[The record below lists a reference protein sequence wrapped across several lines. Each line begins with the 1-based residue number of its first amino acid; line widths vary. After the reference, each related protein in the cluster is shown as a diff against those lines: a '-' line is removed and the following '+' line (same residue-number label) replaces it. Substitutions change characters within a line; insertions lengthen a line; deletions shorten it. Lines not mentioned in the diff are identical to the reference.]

1 MVAHMMCLNYRPV
14 SLFISFS
21 KLLKSVMQSR
31 ILRHLTKHNILSSE
45 QYGLRTKL
53 KTDSATYKLTT
64 KILSAVNIKL
74 LVGVIFCD
82 SKKLLTVLIIIY
94 YWLN

>member
-1 MVAHMMCLNYRPV
+1 
-14 SLFISFS
+14 
-21 KLLKSVMQSR
+21 MQSR

-82 SKKLLTVLIIIY
+82 
-94 YWLN
+94 